1 MPFAIAK
8 VRSVV
13 KIGNREMNSNTCLS
27 VHQIG
32 RRIQG
37 KWLWRNLTFSLNPG
51 SRLGLVGE
59 SGKGKTLLL
68 RALAGLDP
76 LDEGHILW
84 SKDRGKNCNLN
95 PNLLPY
101 YRSQAI
107 YIHQQPSL
115 FEGTVEE
122 NLRMVYSLGI
132 HQNKAYD
139 LGYVEALLMQLNR
152 SSDFLHKSA
161 MNLSGGERQIL
172 SLIRALQLYPMILF
186 LDEPTA
192 SLDPKTTEQVEEL
205 IDRWMV
211 ENPDRCCIWTSHD
224 RQQMERV
231 TSDRLE
237 L

>member
-1 MPFAIAK
+1 
-8 VRSVV
+8 
-13 KIGNREMNSNTCLS
+13 MNTKTCLS
-27 VHQIG
+27 VHQVG
-32 RRIQG
+32 RRIEG
-37 KWLWRNLTFSLNPG
+37 KWLWRNLTFSLKPG
-51 SRLGLVGE
+51 SRLGLVGA

-84 SKDRGKNCNLN
+84 PKEQQENCNLN

-107 YIHQQPSL
+107 YVHQQPSV

-122 NLRMVYSLGI
+122 NLQLVYSLNT
-132 HQNKAYD
+132 HQNKTYD
-139 LGYVEALLMQLNR
+139 LGYLQTLLAQLSR
-152 SSDFLHKSA
+152 SKDFLQKSA

-172 SLIRALQLYPMILF
+172 SLIRALQLHPMILF

-205 IDRWMV
+205 INNWIE

-224 RQQMERV
+224 SQQMERV
-231 TSDRLE
+231 ANDRLE

>member
-1 MPFAIAK
+1 
-8 VRSVV
+8 
-13 KIGNREMNSNTCLS
+13 MNSNTCLS

-51 SRLGLVGE
+51 SRLGLVGA

-76 LDEGHILW
+76 LDEGRILW
-84 SKDRGKNCNLN
+84 SKELGKNCNLN

-122 NLRMVYSLGI
+122 NLQIVYSLGI
-132 HQNKAYD
+132 HQSKTYNLED
-139 LGYVEALLMQLNR
+139 VQILLTQLNR
-152 SSDFLHKSA
+152 SSDFLQKSA

-172 SLIRALQLYPMILF
+172 SLIRALQLHPMILF

-205 IDRWMV
+205 IDRWMGD
-211 ENPDRCCIWTSHD
+211 NSYRCCIWTSHD